1 MASNLSKYTTSEL
14 LNKVLT
20 DDEAKLKC
28 DNTVTQLSNVT
39 VNDSG
44 AIATIKADIATIK
57 ADIATMQD
65 DIAII
70 KATTTKLDACIDT
83 SANKLN
89 VSTS

>member
-1 MASNLSKYTTSEL
+1 MANLTKYQTKEV
-14 LNKVLT
+14 LNKVLNS
-20 DDEAKLKC
+20 DGELKC
-28 DNTVTQLSNVT
+28 NNTVTQLSNVT
-39 VNDSG
+39 VEDTG